1 MPPTSPRGTPVPS
14 GPAGSPEPRLLSVV
28 LAFAAVYLIWGS
40 TYLAIRFA
48 IETLPPLLMAG
59 ARFLVAGTL
68 LYGWTR
74 ARGAPRPTRPQLRA
88 AAVAGGLLLLGG
100 NGGVVLAEQW
110 VPSGLVAL
118 LVAAVPLWMVLV
130 DWAWGARVR
139 PTRRVV
145 LGVGVGFAGVALLV
159 GSPGAGA
166 GGPRELLGAALV
178 VVAALLWAMGSIYS
192 RHAPTPPR
200 PRMWVATQMMAG
212 GALLLLAG
220 LATGEAA
227 RLDLGA
233 VSARSAL
240 ALAYLV
246 GAGSLVAYT
255 AYIWLLSVVP
265 PARVA
270 TYAYVNP
277 VVALL
282 LGWALADEPLTFRS
296 LAAAAIIIGAV
307 VLITTERARRR
318 PSGHPHGPGG
328 TVRSDD
334 STGGST

>member
-1 MPPTSPRGTPVPS
+1 MSNASPR
-14 GPAGSPEPRLLSVV
+14 EPRLLHVV

-59 ARFLVAGTL
+59 ARFLVAGVL
-68 LYGWTR
+68 LYAWTR
-74 ARGAPRPTRPQLRA
+74 ARGAPRPTAAQLRA
-88 AAVAGGLLLLGG
+88 ATVAGGLLLLGG
-100 NGGVVLAEQW
+100 NGGVVVAEQW
-110 VPSGLVAL
+110 IPSGLAAL

-130 DWAWGARVR
+130 DWGWGARVR
-139 PTRRVV
+139 PTPRVV
-145 LGVGVGFAGVALLV
+145 LGVAVGFGGVALLV

-166 GGPRELLGAALV
+166 GGGHELLGAALV
-178 VVAALLWAMGSIYS
+178 VGAALLWAVGSIYS

-212 GALLLLAG
+212 GVLLLLAG
-220 LATGEAA
+220 LATGEGT

-233 VSARSAL
+233 VSARSAT

-246 GAGSLVAYT
+246 AAGSLVAYS

-296 LAAAAIIIGAV
+296 VAAAAIIIGAV

-318 PSGHPHGPGG
+318 PAGSPAGSGGG
-328 TVRSDD
+328 APSHA
-334 STGGST
+334 STGDPS